1 MPPVGFERRSHSLK
15 LEDRSMNRFGGF
27 VTLVAIAAATAGGNP
42 LAAQAPP
49 DSAKNAGADSAKAA
63 APAPAAPAGPKVN
76 ISGFVT
82 ASYTYSTRHTGG
94 AGSPIVGRLYDRFH
108 DQIELNAAK
117 LTLDKPV
124 ATDKWDAGAH
134 VDLLFGQNPAVIQSA
149 GLNLGTNG
157 DIEQAYATVNI
168 PAGDGKYVQFKAG
181 KLVTLMGVEVIED
194 VVNPNLSEGNQFIYV
209 ENFTNTGLR
218 MDVKPAAQVDFELA
232 LINGWDVVQDN
243 NSKKSFMGR
252 IGITPDALTTVALVG
267 YLGNEKAAVGGVTPS
282 GNRYG
287 GNLVVTRK
295 IGSKTTINLQ
305 GDYGEEKDLPAVGE
319 TAKWWAAG
327 LWAAFDVSP
336 VLNVALRGDYMD
348 DKDGARTSGVL
359 GFPVNTGQ
367 KFGSGTVTFNIKR
380 WDSVLIRPEIRYD
393 RSNLLVFPATDGTLR
408 KDELTFALGAS
419 YLF

>member
-27 VTLVAIAAATAGGNP
+27 VTLVAIAATAGGNP

-108 DQIELNAAK
+108 DQVELNAAK

-243 NSKKSFMGR
+243 NSNKSFMGR

-408 KDELTFALGAS
+408 KDQLTFALGAS

>member
-1 MPPVGFERRSHSLK
+1 
-15 LEDRSMNRFGGF
+15 MNRFGGF

-108 DQIELNAAK
+108 DQVELNAAK

-359 GFPVNTGQ
+359 GFPMNTGQ

-393 RSNLLVFPATDGTLR
+393 RSNLLVFPATDGTLH
-408 KDELTFALGAS
+408 KDQLTFALGAS

>member
-1 MPPVGFERRSHSLK
+1 
-15 LEDRSMNRFGGF
+15 MNRFGRFVMF
-27 VTLVAIAAATAGGNP
+27 VTLAAATVPVGP
-42 LAAQAPP
+42 VTAQAP
-49 DSAKNAGADSAKAA
+49 ADSARAAGDTARAA
-63 APAPAAPAGPKVN
+63 APAPPAAPAGPKVN

-117 LTLDKPV
+117 LVLEKPV
-124 ATDKWDAGAH
+124 ATDKFDAGAR

-157 DIEQAYATVNI
+157 DMTQAFATVNI

-181 KLVTLMGVEVIED
+181 KLATLMGLEVIED
-194 VVNPNLSEGNQFIYV
+194 VVNPNLSEGNLFVYV

-218 MDVKPAAQVDFELA
+218 LDAKPDAKVDVELA

-252 IGITPDALTTVALVG
+252 VGLTPDAATTIAVLG
-267 YLGNEKAAVGGVTPS
+267 YLGNEKAAVAGVTPS

-287 GNLVVTRK
+287 GEIFASRK
-295 IGSKTTINLQ
+295 VGAATITVQ
-305 GDYGEEKDLPAVGE
+305 GDYGEEKDLPIVGQ
-319 TAKWWAAG
+319 TAKWWGASV
-327 LWAAFDVSP
+327 WAAVDASP
-336 VLNVALRGDYMD
+336 ILNVALRGDYMD
-348 DKDGARTSGVL
+348 DQNGARTSGVL
-359 GFPVNTGQ
+359 GFPANTGQ
-367 KFGSGTVTFNIKR
+367 KFGSGTLTLNIKK
-380 WDSVLIRPEIRYD
+380 WDATLIRPEIRYD
-393 RSNLLVFPATDGTLR
+393 RSNLLVFPASDGTLH
-408 KDELTFALGAS
+408 KDQVTFALGVS